1 MFKNKPQGNL
11 WATLSHKTQKII
23 RRAGPLWAN
32 LRIAKLWH
40 CPKPDDFDEKGC
52 YAGAGTVGS
61 TEACLLAGLAL
72 KFRWRKWYAKRKSQS
87 PDQVRGVY
95 PNLVIS
101 TMFQAAWE
109 KLFKYMDI
117 EPRFVKP
124 SYKTFIL
131 DPNKLKDYIDDQTIG
146 VVCIMG
152 NHYGSTP
159 EADVHMRAQVDA
171 ALDKINAEKGL
182 QVGIHVDAASGGF
195 IAPFQD
201 PFFEAVFGDGDWE
214 GGSRDN
220 LPKWDFRLKNVL
232 SISASGHKFGN
243 SCCGTGL
250 GIRAICGDLNVGL
263 GQLGWVIWR
272 QRKDL
277 SEEVAINVSYLGG
290 SADSYTLNFSR
301 PAQGVYVQFYKL
313 LRLGR
318 EGYYSQ
324 VNNQMCVA
332 QYLREGLLSVKEGS
346 GSVFTI
352 LDAVG
357 MSSQKVVTAMINPDL
372 GLPFDDI
379 DFQHVIAQGHW
390 YVSGYHM
397 SMHHPLTEE
406 TMPLFTDQT
415 CDQAMR
421 HRRFRIVVKNN
432 LTMRMAAHL
441 LDEIKAAVAFLINH
455 GKGFQHRKPKRLPT
469 QKSVPVGCSAESR
482 NHAGVLKQAM
492 RICESQL
499 LWAAAN
505 LDRSSPP
512 AAMALAVM
520 APVRPVPMSPP
531 ARPARLRVPAP
542 PRARS
547 GAGPGGVKAAAAA
560 ALAAKAAAKVCARKS
575 RSLGYAACMAQDA
588 RRADVPYYAS
598 VGSRSARAE
607 DMELPEHGLAARHCV
622 RTVEDYHLL
631 DFSERLNTSSYV
643 NVVFEPEEER
653 VAMMGLR
660 VNLADQTVYPESFRM
675 HNDTL
680 NMIAKLW
687 HCPKPEDFEEYGCY
701 AGAGTVGSTEA
712 CLLAGLALK
721 FRWRK
726 WYAKKTGQSADKV
739 RGVYPNIV
747 ISTMFQAAWE
757 KLFKYMDIE
766 PRFVQPSYKTFTLD
780 PSKLKDYVD
789 DQTIGV
795 VCIMGN
801 HYGGQ
806 YDPVWEVDAELEKIN
821 AEKGLQV
828 GIHVDGASG
837 GFIAPF
843 QEGLPPWDFRLK
855 NVLSIS
861 SSGHKFGNSCCG
873 TGWVVWR
880 QRKDLSDQ
888 VAINVSYLG
897 GSADSYTLNFSRPA
911 QGVFVQF
918 YKLLRL
924 GREGY
929 TGQVENQMSVAQ
941 FLREGLQS
949 IQHNGESVFT
959 LLDAV
964 GMSSQKLCL
973 PVVTAM
979 INPELGLPF
988 DDIDFQHV
996 VAQGHWYVS
1005 GYHMSM
1011 HHPLTEETT
1020 PLFTDQPSEQA
1031 MFRIVVKNN
1040 LTMRMAANLLDEM
1053 KTAVQ
1058 FLISHGKGFQHRKPK
1073 RLHTH
1078 KAVPAC

>member
-1 MFKNKPQGNL
+1 MLVRWRFRAEVPENL
-11 WATLSHKTQKII
+11 RHGHWQADYNALSAKQRTAMTHEFLADVEVLREAAVCVCTFSSNVGRLVALLRDGPTVSVDVQVGFLVGSIDPRLLLKGDSLA
-23 RRAGPLWAN
+23 RRASRVLRMAREMEKAYPKSHGLPLDLNWPYYASPLSCSERAEDMEIPQSGTDARHCVRMVEDYHLLDFSERLNTSSYVNVVFEPEEERVAMMGLKVN
-32 LRIAKLWH
+32 LADQTVYPESFRMHNDTLNMIAKLWH

-152 NHYGSTP
+152 NHYGGQYDP
-159 EADVHMRAQVDA
+159 VWEVDA

-201 PFFEAVFGDGDWE
+201 
-214 GGSRDN
+214 N

-243 SCCGTGL
+243 SCCGT
-250 GIRAICGDLNVGL
+250 
-263 GQLGWVIWR
+263 GWVIWR

-357 MSSQKVVTAMINPDL
+357 MSSQKVCLPVVTAMINPDL

-415 CDQAMR
+415 CDQAM
-421 HRRFRIVVKNN
+421 FRIVVKNN

-482 NHAGVLKQAM
+482 
-492 RICESQL
+492 
-499 LWAAAN
+499 
-505 LDRSSPP
+505 RSSAQPP
-512 AAMALAVM
+512 YLGLRGLGKAAMALAVM

-588 RRADVPYYAS
+588 RRADVRTAQ
-598 VGSRSARAE
+598 VDSA
-607 DMELPEHGLAARHCV
+607 M
-622 RTVEDYHLL
+622 
-631 DFSERLNTSSYV
+631 
-643 NVVFEPEEER
+643 
-653 VAMMGLR
+653 
-660 VNLADQTVYPESFRM
+660 
-675 HNDTL
+675 
-680 NMIAKLW
+680 
-687 HCPKPEDFEEYGCY
+687 
-701 AGAGTVGSTEA
+701 
-712 CLLAGLALK
+712 
-721 FRWRK
+721 
-726 WYAKKTGQSADKV
+726 
-739 RGVYPNIV
+739 
-747 ISTMFQAAWE
+747 
-757 KLFKYMDIE
+757 
-766 PRFVQPSYKTFTLD
+766 
-780 PSKLKDYVD
+780 
-789 DQTIGV
+789 
-795 VCIMGN
+795 
-801 HYGGQ
+801 
-806 YDPVWEVDAELEKIN
+806 
-821 AEKGLQV
+821 
-828 GIHVDGASG
+828 
-837 GFIAPF
+837 
-843 QEGLPPWDFRLK
+843 
-855 NVLSIS
+855 
-861 SSGHKFGNSCCG
+861 
-873 TGWVVWR
+873 
-880 QRKDLSDQ
+880 
-888 VAINVSYLG
+888 
-897 GSADSYTLNFSRPA
+897 
-911 QGVFVQF
+911 GVFVQF